1 MACKFNSVLK
11 GANQCKENP
20 AGVSNYCMIVPLDS
34 DHVASISVNDEKNQY
49 IIDAAGATTEVP
61 KPALKGYR
69 IDFKNQ
75 TGQVTSE
82 DNGAGKGNTVTGT
95 GRVEIGI
102 DEMAVMSRT
111 LSNLDGNFLAFF
123 PTGNVVNDKKEW
135 LVVGNPT
142 GDISWSR
149 ATDTGAARGDDH
161 GTTFT
166 VVCDFQ
172 VYDTVKY
179 YGEIDQEDAEESHTF
194 FLFHNHRGSGSA
206 QRAWAFFLMIH

>member
-34 DHVASISVNDEKNQY
+34 DHVASIFVNDEKNQY

-69 IDFKNQ
+69 IDFKGQ

-82 DNGAGKGNTVTGT
+82 DNGSGKGNTVTGT

-102 DEMAVMSRT
+102 DEMAVLSRT
-111 LSNLDGNFLAFF
+111 LSNLDGNFLCFF
-123 PTGNVVNDKKEW
+123 PTGVKKADTTGGTPVPEW
-135 LVVGNPT
+135 LVVGNPD
-142 GDISWSR
+142 GDITWSR
-149 ATDTGAARGDDH
+149 ASDTGAARGDDH

-172 VYDTVKY
+172 PYDTVKY
-179 YGEIDQEDAEESHTF
+179 YGVIEQEDA
-194 FLFHNHRGSGSA
+194 A
-206 QRAWAFFLMIH
+206 

>member
-1 MACKFNSVLK
+1 MACNFNSVLK
-11 GANQCKENP
+11 ASNACKENP
-20 AGVSNYCMIVPLDS
+20 AGVSNYCMIVPFADAVELTSEDGFI
-34 DHVASISVNDEKNQY
+34 DTVTIDESKNRY
-49 IIDAAGATTEVP
+49 TITPTGTGT
-61 KPALKGYR
+61 LLRGYR
-69 IDFKNQ
+69 VDFKNQ

-82 DNGAGKGNTVTGT
+82 DNGSGKGNTVTGT

-102 DEMAVMSRT
+102 DEMAVLSRT
-111 LSNLDGNFLAFF
+111 LSNLDGNFLCFF
-123 PTGNVVNDKKEW
+123 PTGVKKDPAGGSNPVSEW
-135 LVVGNPT
+135 LVIGNPT

-179 YGEIDQEDAEESHTF
+179 YGEISQADA
-194 FLFHNHRGSGSA
+194 A
-206 QRAWAFFLMIH
+206 

>member
-1 MACKFNSVLK
+1 MACNFNSVLK
-11 GANQCKENP
+11 GSNECKENP
-20 AGVSNYCMIVPLDS
+20 AGVSNFCMIVPLDD
-34 DHVASISVNDEKNQY
+34 DHVSSIAVDDTKNQY
-49 IIDAAGATTEVP
+49 TITPAGTGGA
-61 KPALKGYR
+61 ALKGYR

-102 DEMAVMSRT
+102 DKMALMSRT

-123 PTGNVVNDKKEW
+123 PTGNKVTPEGGSTALTEW
-135 LVVGNPT
+135 LVVGNPS

-149 ATDTGAARGDDH
+149 ASDTGAARGDDH

-166 VVCDFQ
+166 VVCDYQ

-179 YGEIDQEDAEESHTF
+179 YGEIDQEDA
-194 FLFHNHRGSGSA
+194 A
-206 QRAWAFFLMIH
+206 

>member
-1 MACKFNSVLK
+1 MACNFNSVLK

-34 DHVASISVNDEKNQY
+34 NHVASIEVNDEKNQY
-49 IIDAAGATTEVP
+49 NITAAGTGGA
-61 KPALKGYR
+61 ALKGYR

-82 DNGAGKGNTVTGT
+82 DNGPGMGNTVTGT

-102 DEMAVMSRT
+102 DELALMSRT
-111 LSNLDGNFLAFF
+111 LSNLDGNFLCFF
-123 PTGNVVNDKKEW
+123 PTGVKKALTADGTPVTEW

-142 GDISWSR
+142 GDITWSR
-149 ATDTGAARGDDH
+149 ASDTGAERTSDH

-166 VVCDFQ
+166 VTCNFQ

-179 YGEIDQEDAEESHTF
+179 YGEIEQEDA
-194 FLFHNHRGSGSA
+194 A
-206 QRAWAFFLMIH
+206 

>member
-1 MACKFNSVLK
+1 MACKFNHVLK
-11 GANQCKENP
+11 GANECKENP
-20 AGVSNYCMIVPLDS
+20 AGVSNFCMIVPLDS
-34 DHVASISVNDEKNQY
+34 NHVTSIAVDDTKNQY
-49 IIDAAGATTEVP
+49 TIVPAGEGQNV
-61 KPALKGYR
+61 ALKGWR
-69 IDFKNQ
+69 VDFKSQ

-82 DNGAGKGNTVTGT
+82 DNGSGKGSTVTGT

-102 DEMAVMSRT
+102 DKMAVLSRT
-111 LSNLDGNFLAFF
+111 LSNLDGDFLVFF
-123 PTGNVVNDKKEW
+123 PTGNIVEDKKEW

-166 VVCDFQ
+166 VVCDYQ

-179 YGEIDQEDAEESHTF
+179 YGEIDQDVES
-194 FLFHNHRGSGSA
+194 
-206 QRAWAFFLMIH
+206 

>member
-1 MACKFNSVLK
+1 MACKFNHVLK
-11 GANQCKENP
+11 GANECKENP
-20 AGVSNYCMIVPLDS
+20 AGVSNYCMIVPLDA
-34 DHVASISVNDEKNQY
+34 DHITSIEVDDTKNQY
-49 IIDAAGATTEVP
+49 KIVAAGGTQEAP
-61 KPALKGYR
+61 AALKGWR
-69 IDFKNQ
+69 VDFKNQ

-82 DNGAGKGNTVTGT
+82 DNGSGKGNTVTGT

-102 DEMAVMSRT
+102 DKMAVLSRT
-111 LSNLDGNFLAFF
+111 LSNLDGDFLAFF
-123 PTGNVVNDKKEW
+123 PTGNTVDDKKEW

-166 VVCDFQ
+166 VVCDYQ

-179 YGEIDQEDAEESHTF
+179 YGEIDKEVEA
-194 FLFHNHRGSGSA
+194 
-206 QRAWAFFLMIH
+206 

>member
-1 MACKFNSVLK
+1 MACNFNSVLK

-20 AGVSNYCMIVPLDS
+20 AGVSSYCMIVPFTSAQAGEGFIDE
-34 DHVASISVNDEKNQY
+34 VAINDAKNQY
-49 IIDAAGATTEVP
+49 TITPNGSGST
-61 KPALKGYR
+61 LKGYKVE
-69 IDFKNQ
+69 FKNQ

-82 DNGAGKGNTVTGT
+82 DNGSGKGNTVTGT

-102 DEMAVMSRT
+102 DEMAVLSRT
-111 LSNLDGNFLAFF
+111 LSNLDGNFLVFF
-123 PTGNVVNDKKEW
+123 PTGIKVDPEGGSNPKTEW

-142 GDISWSR
+142 GDITWSR

-172 VYDTVKY
+172 VYDTVKW
-179 YGEIDQEDAEESHTF
+179 YGEISQADA
-194 FLFHNHRGSGSA
+194 
-206 QRAWAFFLMIH
+206 Q

>member
-1 MACKFNSVLK
+1 MACNFKSVLK
-11 GANQCKENP
+11 GANACKENP
-20 AGVSNYCMIVPLDS
+20 AGVSNFCMIVPFADAVS
-34 DHVASISVNDEKNQY
+34 MTSEDGFISSVVINEEHNMYMITPEGTGD
-49 IIDAAGATTEVP
+49 V
-61 KPALKGYR
+61 LKGYR

-82 DNGAGKGNTVTGT
+82 DNGSGKGNTVTGT

-102 DEMAVMSRT
+102 DEMAVLSRT

-123 PTGNVVNDKKEW
+123 PTGLKKADPTDTSASPALVTEW
-135 LVVGNPT
+135 LVVGNPQ
-142 GDISWSR
+142 GDITWSR

-166 VVCDFQ
+166 VACDFQ

-179 YGEIDQEDAEESHTF
+179 YGEINQADVA
-194 FLFHNHRGSGSA
+194 
-206 QRAWAFFLMIH
+206 

>member
-1 MACKFNSVLK
+1 MACNLNSVLK
-11 GANQCKENP
+11 GANECKENP
-20 AGVSNYCMIVPLDS
+20 AGVSNYCFVVPFNSAIEEDGFI
-34 DHVASISVNDEKNQY
+34 DTVEIDEETNTY
-49 IIDAAGATTEVP
+49 TITPSGTGTS
-61 KPALKGYR
+61 LKGYKVE
-69 IDFKNQ
+69 FKNQ

-82 DNGAGKGNTVTGT
+82 DNGSGKGNTVTGT

-102 DEMAVMSRT
+102 DQMAVLSRT

-123 PTGNVVNDKKEW
+123 PTGVKKTPEGGSTALTEW

-149 ATDTGAARGDDH
+149 ASDTGASRSDDH

-172 VYDTVKY
+172 VYDTVKW
-179 YGEIDQEDAEESHTF
+179 YGEISQADA
-194 FLFHNHRGSGSA
+194 N
-206 QRAWAFFLMIH
+206 

>member
-11 GANQCKENP
+11 GTNQCKENP

-49 IIDAAGATTEVP
+49 IIEAAGATTEVP

-82 DNGAGKGNTVTGT
+82 DNGPGMGNTVTGT

-102 DEMAVMSRT
+102 DELAMMSRT
-111 LSNLDGNFLAFF
+111 LSNLDGNFLCFF
-123 PTGNVVNDKKEW
+123 PTGVKKAPTTDGTPVTEW

-142 GDISWSR
+142 GDITWSR
-149 ATDTGAARGDDH
+149 ASDTGTERTSDH

-166 VVCDFQ
+166 VTCNFQ

-179 YGEIDQEDAEESHTF
+179 YGEIEQEDA
-194 FLFHNHRGSGSA
+194 A
-206 QRAWAFFLMIH
+206 

>member
-1 MACKFNSVLK
+1 MACKFNHVLK
-11 GANQCKENP
+11 GANECKENP
-20 AGVSNYCMIVPLDS
+20 AGLSNYCMIVPLDD
-34 DHVASISVNDEKNQY
+34 DHISAIAIDETKNQY
-49 IIDAAGATTEVP
+49 TITPAGEGQNV
-61 KPALKGYR
+61 ALKGYR

-102 DEMAVMSRT
+102 DKMAVMSRT

-123 PTGNVVNDKKEW
+123 PTGSTVEGKKEW
-135 LVVGNPT
+135 LVVGNPQ
-142 GDISWSR
+142 GDVSWSR

-179 YGEIDQEDAEESHTF
+179 YGEIEQEDAE
-194 FLFHNHRGSGSA
+194 
-206 QRAWAFFLMIH
+206 

>member
-1 MACKFNSVLK
+1 M
-11 GANQCKENP
+11 
-20 AGVSNYCMIVPLDS
+20 SNYCMIVPFASAVSLSDKVGLIDKVEVLDAYNIYKITAEKASGS
-34 DHVASISVNDEKNQY
+34 DANV
-49 IIDAAGATTEVP
+49 
-61 KPALKGYR
+61 LKGYKVE
-69 IDFKNQ
+69 FKNQ

-102 DEMAVMSRT
+102 DQMAVLNRT

-123 PTGNVVNDKKEW
+123 PTGAKKADPSSQETTELTEW
-135 LVVGNPT
+135 LVVGNES

-149 ATDTGAARGDDH
+149 ASDTGAARGDDH

-172 VYDTVKY
+172 VYDTVKF
-179 YGEIDQEDAEESHTF
+179 YGEIGEMTVS
-194 FLFHNHRGSGSA
+194 
-206 QRAWAFFLMIH
+206 

>member
-1 MACKFNSVLK
+1 MACNLVHVKK
-11 GANQCKENP
+11 GDNDCKENP
-20 AGVSNYCMIVPLDS
+20 AGVSSYCMIIPLDS
-34 DHVASISVNDEKNQY
+34 NHIALKEDGVTLDISVDDTKNQY
-49 IIDAAGATTEVP
+49 KITPAGSTQSTP
-61 KPALKGYR
+61 KPLAGFR
-69 IDFKNQ
+69 VDFKSQ
-75 TGQVTSE
+75 TGQVSSE

-102 DEMAVMSRT
+102 DKMALLSRR

-123 PTGNVVNDKKEW
+123 PTGITDPTDGKEW
-135 LVVGNPT
+135 LIVGNPT

-149 ATDTGAARGDDH
+149 ASDTGAARGDDH

-179 YGEIDQEDAEESHTF
+179 YGEISEDTES
-194 FLFHNHRGSGSA
+194 
-206 QRAWAFFLMIH
+206 

>member
-1 MACKFNSVLK
+1 MACNFNSVLK
-11 GANQCKENP
+11 GANECKENP
-20 AGVSNYCMIVPLDS
+20 AGVSNFCMIVPFTSAKSGEGFIDA
-34 DHVASISVNDEKNQY
+34 VTVNDESNTY
-49 IIDAAGATTEVP
+49 TITPNGSGTT
-61 KPALKGYR
+61 LKGYKVE
-69 IDFKNQ
+69 FKNQ

-102 DEMAVMSRT
+102 DKMALLNRT
-111 LSNLDGNFLAFF
+111 LSNLDGNFLCFF
-123 PTGNVVNDKKEW
+123 PTGVKKDPEGGNNPVTEW
-135 LVVGNPT
+135 LVIGNPT

-149 ATDTGAARGDDH
+149 ASDTGAARGDDH

-179 YGEIDQEDAEESHTF
+179 YGEISQADA
-194 FLFHNHRGSGSA
+194 
-206 QRAWAFFLMIH
+206 I

>member
-1 MACKFNSVLK
+1 MACNFNHVLK
-11 GANQCKENP
+11 GQNDCKENP
-20 AGVSNYCMIVPLDS
+20 AGVSNYCMIVPIDS
-34 DHVASISVNDEKNQY
+34 NHITSIEVDDTKNQY
-49 IIDAAGATTEVP
+49 VITPAGEGASAV
-61 KPALKGYR
+61 LKGWR
-69 IDFKNQ
+69 VDFKNQ

-82 DNGAGKGNTVTGT
+82 DNGSGKGNTVTGT

-102 DEMAVMSRT
+102 DKMAMLSRT
-111 LSNLDGNFLAFF
+111 LSNLDGDFLCFF
-123 PTGNVVNDKKEW
+123 PTGNKVTVGEGQSATKTTEW

-149 ATDTGAARGDDH
+149 ASDTGQNRNDDH

-179 YGEIDQEDAEESHTF
+179 IGEIDQEVEA
-194 FLFHNHRGSGSA
+194 
-206 QRAWAFFLMIH
+206 